1 MTKAEKQ
8 KYMSKSPV
16 GVLSLTQST
25 GIAVVAVENCSDND
39 YVVTAFVNDKGEY
52 EQMGKSKID
61 YSTGQPSF
69 KKKGKTYKL
78 SDFMKVGDRL

>member
-8 KYMSKSPV
+8 KYMSKRPV
-16 GVLSLTQST
+16 GILSSTQST
-25 GIAVVAVENCSDND
+25 GIAIITVENGDSD

-52 EQMGKSKID
+52 EQLSKSKIG
-61 YSTGQPSF
+61 YSVAGVPSF
-69 KKKGKTYKL
+69 KKKGRTYKL